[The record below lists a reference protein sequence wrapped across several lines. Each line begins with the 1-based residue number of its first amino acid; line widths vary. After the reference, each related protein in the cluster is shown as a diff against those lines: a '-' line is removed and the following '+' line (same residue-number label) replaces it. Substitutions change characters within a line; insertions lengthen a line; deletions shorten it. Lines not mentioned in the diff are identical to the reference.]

1 MLSFRVEPEEA
12 ARAQKMA
19 ETLGVPRSEMLRE
32 ALRRYLNALAAQRDA
47 AAYEANPLSSQELS
61 LTDME
66 FWESAEDWTS
76 WADAAR

>member
-47 AAYEANPLSSQELS
+47 AAYEANPLSSQELF

-66 FWESAEDWTS
+66 FWESAEDWAS